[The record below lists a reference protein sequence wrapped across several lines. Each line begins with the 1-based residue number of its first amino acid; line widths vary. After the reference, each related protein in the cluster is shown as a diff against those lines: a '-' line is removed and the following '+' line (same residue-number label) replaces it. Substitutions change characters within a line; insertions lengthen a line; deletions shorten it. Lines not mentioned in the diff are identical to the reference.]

1 MEAVDAMVNIS
12 LSKIDAL
19 RKDSADKDLEIQRL
33 KNEKIEIEG
42 KIRQVKATIKVF
54 TITERYEQERVRNPN
69 YYRGGY
75 ETPFEDPYRYQM
87 KKVLDEKSAESVE
100 WLNFE
105 DVSQELQLK
114 AERNVSDKLISLQA
128 EVNKLNEKIVKL
140 TNEKTGEISALN
152 TTHSNE
158 LIKMRTDHT
167 NEMNRMADKVIAL
180 QNTVREM
187 KNEEVEKTKDR
198 TIQDLRKE
206 LEELKSKK
214 AWYKF

>member
-19 RKDSADKDLEIQRL
+19 RKDSADKDLEIQKL
-33 KNEKIEIEG
+33 KDEKIEIEG
-42 KIRQVKATIKVF
+42 KIRQVKATIKVVNIEQHF
-54 TITERYEQERVRNPN
+54 QQERVKNPN
-69 YYRGGY
+69 YRGGY
-75 ETPFEDPYRYQM
+75 DTPFVDPYRYQM
-87 KKVLDEKSAESVE
+87 KTVLTEKSAESVE

-114 AERNVSDKLISLQA
+114 AERDVSDKLISLQA
-128 EVNKLNEKIVKL
+128 EVNKLNEKIIKL

-158 LIKMRTDHT
+158 LIKMRTEHT